1 MVIHGD
7 KVRTLLWLRWK
18 LFLRSFSR
26 GGASRIIGT
35 IFLII
40 FGLPFIGSI
49 AVGTYFVYR
58 FAPAPINVEVLF
70 IVLTAVYLLW
80 FILPLMEFSV
90 NEGLDVSKLA
100 LFPLTRA
107 ELMTSLV
114 FSTLLDIPTLGLF
127 LVFAAVV
134 AGWAISIPLALLALL
149 AMLIFY
155 VQVVGMSQ
163 LVLALL
169 MRTLQSRRF
178 RDLSVILA
186 VLLASSGYLC
196 QFVIRGAVSQSQNS
210 IGILSQGTLSNYLQ
224 WLPPGMAARAIQQ
237 ATVGNWGMSFVWLAA
252 LAVVSVLVL
261 YLWQLIVERGVT
273 AAESSGTIKA
283 TRRRAEP
290 VPVVAAQAVPATSSG
305 IGRLLPAPVLAMLNK
320 DLKYFWRDPQ
330 IKATFI
336 QSIISIVFLI
346 FYFGFTIFN
355 SSGSGQ
361 RLFILGPWA
370 EMIIPG
376 FVLLSL
382 YSLTYNTLGM
392 ERQSLTTLF
401 LFPVEPKYI
410 LWGKNL
416 LVFLIGL
423 VEITL
428 LIVLAALFT
437 QAWTFVLPALTI
449 GMAGIGI
456 ILGCGNFTSV
466 FFPQRMRQAF
476 RGFQS
481 SSNMTAEGG
490 CLRAIMSI
498 LAFFVMLIVLI
509 PAAAALVL
517 PVIFHAQWIW
527 IAAIPA
533 SLLYSAAFYYIV
545 TRLVAPRIVTKAP
558 EILAA
563 IVRE

>member
-1 MVIHGD
+1 
-7 KVRTLLWLRWK
+7 
-18 LFLRSFSR
+18 
-26 GGASRIIGT
+26 
-35 IFLII
+35 
-40 FGLPFIGSI
+40 
-49 AVGTYFVYR
+49 
-58 FAPAPINVEVLF
+58 
-70 IVLTAVYLLW
+70 
-80 FILPLMEFSV
+80 
-90 NEGLDVSKLA
+90 
-100 LFPLTRA
+100 
-107 ELMTSLV
+107 
-114 FSTLLDIPTLGLF
+114 
-127 LVFAAVV
+127 
-134 AGWAISIPLALLALL
+134 
-149 AMLIFY
+149 
-155 VQVVGMSQ
+155 
-163 LVLALL
+163 
-169 MRTLQSRRF
+169 
-178 RDLSVILA
+178 
-186 VLLASSGYLC
+186 
-196 QFVIRGAVSQSQNS
+196 
-210 IGILSQGTLSNYLQ
+210 
-224 WLPPGMAARAIQQ
+224 LPPGMAARAIQQ